1 MLSFQAFIGL
11 CLVPSLTAAGS
22 AYTEELVQ
30 IRSQPSGPFG
40 YGPPAPP
47 PPSPYVQM
55 SSYGPIRRWSESE
68 IPIRSGPLLRRDTRP
83 PRPHLQL
90 VRVQESPP
98 PAERSDPLAA
108 ITETLGALNTVGSF
122 IVNMTRGVESSDPP
136 KELPSAI
143 YTISKN
149 ILGRN
154 VTDSIAPL
162 VRGVALPLRPVSS
175 PPLVPPL
182 VPPPVPLALASLPLQ
197 TTPAAFPSVP
207 IMAASATGTA
217 TTTTATTMTT
227 TTELPETASEIA
239 LSEASSNVVEVLD
252 RDPKVSNE
260 APPSC
265 TTADDGPGKCQD
277 LSNCPQL
284 LLDLTKLKK
293 SICFK
298 SLFVPGVCCPVE
310 KIVIPNVSPPPPPAT
325 TKPTPRPIPLFP
337 VPTTTT
343 RRPTKPDPTDLLGN
357 NSTGSG
363 FESIDNNF
371 IDDDECGVRNA
382 GKYRVVGGEEALP
395 GRWPWMAAI
404 FLHGARRTEFWC
416 GGSLIGSRHILTAA
430 HCTRDQR
437 QRPFLARQFTVRLG
451 DIDLEN
457 DDEPSIPETYN
468 VKEIHAHSKFSRVG
482 FYNDIA
488 ILELDRP
495 VRRTP
500 YAIPICL
507 PQSRHKGEAF
517 AGARPTVVGWGT
529 TYYGGKEST
538 VQRQA
543 VLPVW
548 RNDDCNQAYFQ
559 PITSNFLCAGY
570 SQGGKD
576 ACQGDSG
583 GPLMLRVENRW
594 MQIGIVSFGNKCGEP
609 GYPGVYTRVSEY
621 LDWIKSNLR

>member
-1 MLSFQAFIGL
+1 FYLIW
-11 CLVPSLTAAGS
+11 SLAAGS
-22 AYTEELVQ
+22 LAYNEDVTQL
-30 IRSQPSGPFG
+30 RSQPVAPG
-40 YGPPAPP
+40 Y
-47 PPSPYVQM
+47 
-55 SSYGPIRRWSESE
+55 YGPIRVIPASWQSEVPLPSH
-68 IPIRSGPLLRRDTRP
+68 PIRRRDGPFLSGP
-83 PRPHLQL
+83 PRPQSVPQQHHMHV
-90 VRVQESPP
+90 VRFYERPP
-98 PAERSDPLAA
+98 TPITQPTSDPLTT

-122 IVNMTRGVESSDPP
+122 IVNMTRGGVDSAAEPP
-136 KELPSAI
+136 KELPSAL

-162 VRGVALPLRPVSS
+162 VRGVTLPLRPSISQSQSGSQVA
-175 PPLVPPL
+175 PQQ
-182 VPPPVPLALASLPLQ
+182 PLALPNSTSSSSS
-197 TTPAAFPSVP
+197 TTNSSPN
-207 IMAASATGTA
+207 
-217 TTTTATTMTT
+217 
-227 TTELPETASEIA
+227 SEDRVDD
-239 LSEASSNVVEVLD
+239 LSSSASSDTKTLLD
-252 RDPKVSNE
+252 LGNRDHNRPGTDS
-260 APPSC
+260 PSC
-265 TTADDGPGKCQD
+265 TTSENGLGRCQD

-284 LLDLTKLKK
+284 LLDLTKLRQ

-298 SLFVPGVCCPVE
+298 SLFVPGVCCP
-310 KIVIPNVSPPPPPAT
+310 INDIPLDSPPPPPPTSHTVAAT
-325 TKPTPRPIPLFP
+325 SPSALRPTMKPTPRPIPLF
-337 VPTTTT
+337 TTGSTTTTTAKTSTTSSTT
-343 RRPTKPDPTDLLGN
+343 RRPPVVESNVDVFSHNATNVL
-357 NSTGSG
+357 
-363 FESIDNNF
+363 ESIDNNF
-371 IDDDECGVRNA
+371 IQDDDECGVRET

-404 FLHGARRTEFWC
+404 FLHGSRKTEFWC

-437 QRPFLARQFTVRLG
+437 QKPFLARQFTVRLG

-457 DDEPSIPETYN
+457 DDEPSSPETYA
-468 VKEIHAHSKFSRVG
+468 VKEIHAHSKFSRAG

-495 VRRTP
+495 VRRSP
-500 YAIPICL
+500 YVIPICL
-507 PQSRHKGEAF
+507 PQMRHKGELDGF

-538 VQRQA
+538 IQRQA

-548 RNDDCNQAYFQ
+548 RNEACNQAYYQ

-583 GPLMLRVENRW
+583 GPLMLRTENRW

-621 LDWIKSNLR
+621 LDWIKSSIR